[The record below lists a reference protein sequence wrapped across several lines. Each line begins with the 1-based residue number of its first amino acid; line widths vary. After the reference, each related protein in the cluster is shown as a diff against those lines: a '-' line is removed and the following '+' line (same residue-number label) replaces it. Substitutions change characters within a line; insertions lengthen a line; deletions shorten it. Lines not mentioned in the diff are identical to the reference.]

1 MSENIVN
8 KSNKETVERKLTV
21 KEFCRRYDML
31 KTNEQKSKFLQ
42 SMIYRTY
49 CPVLEKKIIL
59 QTMLDKTI
67 VSGKNGVE
75 YIDMFL
81 SKINFATAILLL
93 YTKFNVSKNDDSETN
108 AFQDYDL
115 LIERGFLDVISTS
128 IGEDELN
135 ELTTI
140 NGLLMDNFY
149 AENKTIE
156 AFIAKYTQAFAT
168 TFGMF
173 ADEGISEL
181 MKYIKEYGDALGK

>member
-8 KSNKETVERKLTV
+8 KSNDENVERKLTV

-31 KTNEQKSKFLQ
+31 KTDEQKSNFVQ
-42 SMIYRTY
+42 SMVYRTY
-49 CPVLEKKIIL
+49 CPVLEKKVIL

-67 VSGKNGVE
+67 VSDKNGVE

-81 SKINFATAILLL
+81 SKINFTTTILLL
-93 YTKFNVSKNDDSETN
+93 YTKFNISKNDDSETT

-115 LIERGFLDVISTS
+115 LIERGFLNVISAA

-149 AENKTIE
+149 AKNKNLE

-168 TFGMF
+168 IFGMF

-181 MKYIKEYGDALGK
+181 MKYIKEYGDVLGK

>member
-8 KSNKETVERKLTV
+8 KSNNENVERKLTV

-31 KTNEQKSKFLQ
+31 KTDEQKSNFVQ

-49 CPVLEKKIIL
+49 CPVLEKKVIL

-115 LIERGFLDVISTS
+115 LIERGFLDVISAA

-149 AENKTIE
+149 AENKNLE

-173 ADEGISEL
+173 TDEGISEL
-181 MKYIKEYGDALGK
+181 MKYIKEYGDVLGK

>member
-8 KSNKETVERKLTV
+8 KSNDENVERKLTV

-31 KTNEQKSKFLQ
+31 KTDEQKSNFVQ
-42 SMIYRTY
+42 SMVYRTY
-49 CPVLEKKIIL
+49 CPVLEKKVIL

-67 VSGKNGVE
+67 VSDKNGVE

-81 SKINFATAILLL
+81 SKINFTTTILLL
-93 YTKFNVSKNDDSETN
+93 YTKFNISKNDDSETTV
-108 AFQDYDL
+108 FQDYDL
-115 LIERGFLDVISTS
+115 LIERGFLNVISAA

-149 AENKTIE
+149 AKNKNLE

-168 TFGMF
+168 IFGMF

-181 MKYIKEYGDALGK
+181 MKYIKEYGNVLGK

>member
-8 KSNKETVERKLTV
+8 KSNDENVERKLTV

-31 KTNEQKSKFLQ
+31 KTDMQKSKFLQ

-181 MKYIKEYGDALGK
+181 MKYIKEYGDVLGK

>member
-8 KSNKETVERKLTV
+8 KSNDENVERKLTV

-59 QTMLDKTI
+59 QTMLDKII

>member
-8 KSNKETVERKLTV
+8 KSNDENVERKLTV

-31 KTNEQKSKFLQ
+31 KTDEQKSNFVQ
-42 SMIYRTY
+42 SMVYRTY
-49 CPVLEKKIIL
+49 CPVLEKKVIL

-67 VSGKNGVE
+67 VSDKNGVE

-81 SKINFATAILLL
+81 SKINFTTTILLL
-93 YTKFNVSKNDDSETN
+93 YTKFNISKNDDSETT

-115 LIERGFLDVISTS
+115 LIERGFLNVISAA

-149 AENKTIE
+149 AKNKNLE

-168 TFGMF
+168 IFGMF

-181 MKYIKEYGDALGK
+181 MKYIKEYGNVLGK

>member
-1 MSENIVN
+1 MPENIIN
-8 KSNKETVERKLTV
+8 KSNKKTVERKLTV
-21 KEFCRRYDML
+21 KEFCSRYDML
-31 KTNEQKSKFLQ
+31 KTDEQKSNFVQ
-42 SMIYRTY
+42 SMVYRTY
-49 CPVLEKKIIL
+49 CPVLEKKVIL

-67 VSGKNGVE
+67 VSDKNGVE

-81 SKINFATAILLL
+81 SKINFTTTILLL
-93 YTKFNVSKNDDSETN
+93 YTKFNISKNDDSETT

-115 LIERGFLDVISTS
+115 LIERGFLNVISAA

-149 AENKTIE
+149 AKNKNLE

-168 TFGMF
+168 IFGMF

-181 MKYIKEYGDALGK
+181 MKYIKEYGNVLGK

>member
-1 MSENIVN
+1 MPENIIN
-8 KSNKETVERKLTV
+8 KSNKKTVERKLTV

-31 KTNEQKSKFLQ
+31 KTDEQKSNFVQ
-42 SMIYRTY
+42 SMVYRTY
-49 CPVLEKKIIL
+49 CPVLEKKVIL

-67 VSGKNGVE
+67 VSDKNGVE

-81 SKINFATAILLL
+81 SKINFTTTILLL
-93 YTKFNVSKNDDSETN
+93 YTKFNISKNDDSETT

-115 LIERGFLDVISTS
+115 LIERGFLNVISAA

-149 AENKTIE
+149 AKNKNLE

-168 TFGMF
+168 IFGMF

-181 MKYIKEYGDALGK
+181 MKYIKEYGNVLGK

>member
-8 KSNKETVERKLTV
+8 KSNDENVERKLTV
-21 KEFCRRYDML
+21 KEFCCRYDML
-31 KTNEQKSKFLQ
+31 KTDMQKSKFLQ

>member
-8 KSNKETVERKLTV
+8 KSNDENVERKLTV

-31 KTNEQKSKFLQ
+31 KTDMQKSKFLQ

-93 YTKFNVSKNDDSETN
+93 YTKFNVSKNNDSETN

>member
-8 KSNKETVERKLTV
+8 KSNDENVERKLTV

-31 KTNEQKSKFLQ
+31 KTDEQKSNFVQ
-42 SMIYRTY
+42 SMVYRTY
-49 CPVLEKKIIL
+49 CPVLEKKVIL

-67 VSGKNGVE
+67 VSDKNGVE

-81 SKINFATAILLL
+81 SKINFTTTILLL
-93 YTKFNVSKNDDSETN
+93 YTKFNISKNDDSETT

-115 LIERGFLDVISTS
+115 LIERGFLNVISAA

-149 AENKTIE
+149 AKNKNLE

-168 TFGMF
+168 IFGMF
-173 ADEGISEL
+173 ADEGVSEL
-181 MKYIKEYGDALGK
+181 MKYIKEYGDVLGK

>member
-8 KSNKETVERKLTV
+8 KSNDENVERKLTI

-31 KTNEQKSKFLQ
+31 KTDMQKSKFLQ

>member
-8 KSNKETVERKLTV
+8 KSNDENVERKLTV

-108 AFQDYDL
+108 EFQDYDL

>member
-8 KSNKETVERKLTV
+8 KSNDENLERKLTV

-31 KTNEQKSKFLQ
+31 KTDEQKSNFVQ
-42 SMIYRTY
+42 SMVYRTY
-49 CPVLEKKIIL
+49 CPVLEKKVIL

-67 VSGKNGVE
+67 VSDKNGVE

-81 SKINFATAILLL
+81 SKINFTTTILLL
-93 YTKFNVSKNDDSETN
+93 YTKFNISKNDDSETT

-115 LIERGFLDVISTS
+115 LIERGFLNVISAA

-149 AENKTIE
+149 AKNKNLE

-168 TFGMF
+168 IFGMF

-181 MKYIKEYGDALGK
+181 MKYIKEYGDVLGK

>member
-8 KSNKETVERKLTV
+8 KSNDENVERKLTV

-31 KTNEQKSKFLQ
+31 KTDMQKSKFLQ

>member
-8 KSNKETVERKLTV
+8 KSNDENVERKLTV

-31 KTNEQKSKFLQ
+31 KTDEQKSNFVQ
-42 SMIYRTY
+42 SMVYRTY
-49 CPVLEKKIIL
+49 CPVLEKKVIL

-67 VSGKNGVE
+67 VSDKNGVE

-81 SKINFATAILLL
+81 SKINFTTTILLL
-93 YTKFNVSKNDDSETN
+93 YTKFNISKNDDSETT

-115 LIERGFLDVISTS
+115 LIERGFLNVISAA

-140 NGLLMDNFY
+140 NRLLMDNFY
-149 AENKTIE
+149 AKNKNLE

-168 TFGMF
+168 IFGMF

-181 MKYIKEYGDALGK
+181 MKYIKEYGDVLGK

>member
-8 KSNKETVERKLTV
+8 KSNDENVERKLTV

-31 KTNEQKSKFLQ
+31 KTDEQKSKFLQ

-67 VSGKNGVE
+67 ISGKNGVE

-115 LIERGFLDVISTS
+115 LIERGFLDVISIA

>member
-8 KSNKETVERKLTV
+8 KSNDENVERKLTV

-31 KTNEQKSKFLQ
+31 KTDEQKSNFVQ

-49 CPVLEKKIIL
+49 CPVLEKKVIL

-67 VSGKNGVE
+67 VSDKNGVE

-81 SKINFATAILLL
+81 SKINFTTTILLL
-93 YTKFNVSKNDDSETN
+93 YTKFNISKNDDSETT

-115 LIERGFLDVISTS
+115 LIERGFLNVISAA

-149 AENKTIE
+149 AKNKNLE

-168 TFGMF
+168 IFGMF

-181 MKYIKEYGDALGK
+181 MKYIKEYGNVLGK

>member
-1 MSENIVN
+1 
-8 KSNKETVERKLTV
+8 
-21 KEFCRRYDML
+21 ML
-31 KTNEQKSKFLQ
+31 KTDMQKSKFLQ

>member
-8 KSNKETVERKLTV
+8 KSNDENVERKLTV

-31 KTNEQKSKFLQ
+31 KTDEQKSNFVQ
-42 SMIYRTY
+42 SMVYRTY
-49 CPVLEKKIIL
+49 CPVLEKKVIL

-67 VSGKNGVE
+67 VSDKNGVE

-81 SKINFATAILLL
+81 SKINFTTTILLL
-93 YTKFNVSKNDDSETN
+93 YTKFNISKNDDSETT

-115 LIERGFLDVISTS
+115 LIERGFLNVISAA

-149 AENKTIE
+149 AKNKNLE

-168 TFGMF
+168 IFGMF

-181 MKYIKEYGDALGK
+181 MKYIKEYGTVLGK

>member
-8 KSNKETVERKLTV
+8 KSNDENVERKLTV

-81 SKINFATAILLL
+81 SKINFATTILLL

>member
-1 MSENIVN
+1 MVENNIN
-8 KSNKETVERKLTV
+8 KSNKEAVERKLTV

-31 KTNEQKSKFLQ
+31 KTDEQKSNFVQ
-42 SMIYRTY
+42 SMVYRTY
-49 CPVLEKKIIL
+49 CPVLEKKVIL

-67 VSGKNGVE
+67 VSDKNGVE

-81 SKINFATAILLL
+81 SKINFTTTILLL
-93 YTKFNVSKNDDSETN
+93 YTKFNISKNDDSETT

-115 LIERGFLDVISTS
+115 LIERGFLNVISAA

-149 AENKTIE
+149 AKNKNLE

-168 TFGMF
+168 IFGMF

-181 MKYIKEYGDALGK
+181 MKYIKEYGNVLGK

>member
-1 MSENIVN
+1 MPENIIN

-31 KTNEQKSKFLQ
+31 KTDEQKSNFVQ
-42 SMIYRTY
+42 SMVYRTY
-49 CPVLEKKIIL
+49 CPVLEKKVIL

-81 SKINFATAILLL
+81 SKINFTTAILLL
-93 YTKFNVSKNDDSETN
+93 YTKFNVSKNDDSETT

-115 LIERGFLDVISTS
+115 LIERGFLNVISAA

-149 AENKTIE
+149 AENKNLE

-181 MKYIKEYGDALGK
+181 MKYIKEYGDVLGK

>member
-1 MSENIVN
+1 MSENIIN
-8 KSNKETVERKLTV
+8 KSNKETIERKLTV

-31 KTNEQKSKFLQ
+31 KTDMQKSKFLQ

>member
-8 KSNKETVERKLTV
+8 KSNDENVERKLTV

-31 KTNEQKSKFLQ
+31 KTDEQKSNFVQ

-93 YTKFNVSKNDDSETN
+93 YTKFNVSKNEDSETN